1 MKNALVFTA
10 FAALLAV
17 FVPAA
22 RSADPDSRVFELRL
36 YHAAPGKLDALQA
49 RFRDH
54 TVRLF
59 EKHGMTNVGYWIPA
73 ENPDNLLVYLM
84 AYPSRDAREAMW
96 KAFFADPDWQ
106 AAKEASEKDG
116 KLVEKVDASFLALTD
131 YSPARVRPSRAQQFE
146 LRTYTA
152 TGRLRLDA
160 FAAHHQL
167 FKRHGLANVACCH
180 PGRPARR
187 SQHAG
192 FLSLRTCAGRVQSL
206 RRVRTGRRPAKAS
219 GKTVPAHQGRVNSR
233 YRPPF
238 RPEMARRIHNG
249 TFPASPFS
257 RPSGHRRSA
266 RLSAP
271 ARKRSETH
279 RKIAATDL
287 PG

>member
-36 YHAAPGKLDALQA
+36 YHAAPGKLEALQA

-59 EKHGMTNVGYWIPA
+59 EKHGMTNVGYWMPA

-131 YSPARVRPSRAQQFE
+131 YSPKLVIEAWSPARQFE
-146 LRTYTA
+146 LRTYT
-152 TGRLRLDA
+152 TNEGKLPDLDA
-160 FAAHHQL
+160 RFRDHTIEL
-167 FKRHGLANVACCH
+167 FKRHGLANVAYFH
-180 PGRPARR
+180 RMDDQPGAANTLVYLLAHKDDAARK
-187 SQHAG
+187 AG
-192 FLSLRTCAGRVQSL
+192 FKAFGQDPDWQAAR
-206 RRVRTGRRPAKAS
+206 KAS
-219 GKTVPAHQGRVNSR
+219 EENGPLLIKGGVNSV
-233 YRPPF
+233 P
-238 RPEMARRIHNG
+238 M
-249 TFPASPFS
+249 SPTDFS
-257 RPSGHRRSA
+257 P
-266 RLSAP
+266 L
-271 ARKRSETH
+271 K
-279 RKIAATDL
+279 
-287 PG
+287 